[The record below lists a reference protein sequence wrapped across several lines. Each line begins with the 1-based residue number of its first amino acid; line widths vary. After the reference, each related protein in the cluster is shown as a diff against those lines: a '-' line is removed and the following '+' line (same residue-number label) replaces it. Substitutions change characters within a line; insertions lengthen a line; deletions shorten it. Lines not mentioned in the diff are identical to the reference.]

1 MQESLQINIEY
12 DVFEDRLLMRTSEK
26 ESFGGYIEYRF
37 WLTRGFIRIFMK
49 AKNKIIDD
57 GLAGDVQIL
66 PDALAAMKKFQEEAA
81 LVKADFSTSYKPD
94 SENST
99 IIGEKPFLVS
109 TLKIKKK
116 KVKDKYL
123 LAFLTSE
130 NEGINI
136 AADID
141 LIHTLRKMF
150 FDASHNAGWNQP
162 LFQIQGVEVRK
173 Q

>member
-1 MQESLQINIEY
+1 MRESLQINIEY
-12 DVFEDRLLMRTSEK
+12 DVFEDRLLMRISEK
-26 ESFGGYIEYRF
+26 ESQGGYIEYRF
-37 WLTRGFIRIFMK
+37 WLTRSFIRIFMK
-49 AKNKIIDD
+49 ATNKIIDD

-66 PDALAAMKKFQEEAA
+66 PDALETMKKFQEEAA
-81 LVKADFSTSYKPD
+81 LAKADFSTSYGPD

-99 IIGEKPFLVS
+99 IIGERPFLVS

-116 KVKDKYL
+116 KSKDKYVL
-123 LAFLTSE
+123 SFLTNE
-130 NEGINI
+130 NEGMNM

-150 FDASHNAGWNQP
+150 FDASNYAGWNQP
-162 LFQIQGVEVRK
+162 LFQIQRVEVKK